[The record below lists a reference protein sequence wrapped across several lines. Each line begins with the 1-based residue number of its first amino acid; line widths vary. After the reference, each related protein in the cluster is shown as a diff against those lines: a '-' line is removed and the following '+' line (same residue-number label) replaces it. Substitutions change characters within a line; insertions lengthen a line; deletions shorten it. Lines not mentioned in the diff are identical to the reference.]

1 MAQKSN
7 VKMSKQSVASLKSPV
22 ASGPKS
28 TPTPVTKSMGDKK
41 VKSCKM

>member
-7 VKMSKQSVASLKSPV
+7 AKMSRKSVSSLPKGYG
-22 ASGPKS
+22 AAGPKT

-41 VKSCKM
+41 VKSC